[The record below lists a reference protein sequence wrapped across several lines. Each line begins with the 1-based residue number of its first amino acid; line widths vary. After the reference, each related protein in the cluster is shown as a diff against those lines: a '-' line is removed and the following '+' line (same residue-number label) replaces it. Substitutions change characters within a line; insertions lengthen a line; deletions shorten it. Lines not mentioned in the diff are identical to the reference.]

1 MKKKIQIFGYG
12 SLINDKT
19 RQITLKKKTKS
30 IPVLFNDPKISR
42 KWICLKKPP
51 PKKNRSVLT
60 LYKKKKSKKKINGIL
75 FPIDNNNLLRK
86 LNKREGSY
94 NLIKL
99 NKKYFKS
106 FNNKKIPKKD
116 IYSYIS
122 KKKYKKP
129 NKTCKVNQH
138 YIDVTI
144 DGLSKFG
151 KSFVK
156 KFDTSIQKK
165 NIKNTRKNKNIQKRF
180 KFIKKINTKKID
192 KIIKQ
197 INLNK
202 N

>member
-1 MKKKIQIFGYG
+1 M
-12 SLINDKT
+12 
-19 RQITLKKKTKS
+19 
-30 IPVLFNDPKISR
+30 V
-42 KWICLKKPP
+42 
-51 PKKNRSVLT
+51 
-60 LYKKKKSKKKINGIL
+60 L

-106 FNNKKIPKKD
+106 FNNKKIPKKQ

-156 KFDTSIQKK
+156 KFNTSIQKK
-165 NIKNTRKNKNIQKRF
+165 KYQKYKKKQKNTK
-180 KFIKKINTKKID
+180 
-192 KIIKQ
+192 
-197 INLNK
+197 
-202 N
+202 